1 MEKQS
6 KTSVLDGD
14 SRKREDGVPADN
26 PIQKME
32 SNSKGKLAL
41 RDDPVKIERQRDEG
55 FVKLH

>member
-14 SRKREDGVPADN
+14 SRKREDGIPADN
-26 PIQKME
+26 PIQRLEMI
-32 SNSKGKLAL
+32 SKGKLAL
-41 RDDPVKIERQRDEG
+41 RDDPVKIARQRDEG